1 MCMKVDHFMQL
12 GKLTFRPVK
21 SSSIPGRHISS
32 DEKLL
37 LTLVTIP
44 PVSLQARVPEVAGG
58 REEGGMRKRWRNEG
72 KTEGW

>member
-1 MCMKVDHFMQL
+1 MKVDHFMQL

-44 PVSLQARVPEVAGG
+44 PVSLQAEVAGE
-58 REEGGMRKRWRNEG
+58 REEGGMRKRWKNEG